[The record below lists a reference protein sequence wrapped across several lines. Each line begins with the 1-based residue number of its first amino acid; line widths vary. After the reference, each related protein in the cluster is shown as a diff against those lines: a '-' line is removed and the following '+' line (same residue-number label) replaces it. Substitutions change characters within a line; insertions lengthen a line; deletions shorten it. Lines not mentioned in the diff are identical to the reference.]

1 MKKIKILSIILSMLL
16 VLTAC
21 NGGLPDNVAVKV
33 NDSDVSMDYFNKT
46 VAKIGQDNGFE
57 EIYGPEIWDKEI
69 DAGVTFR
76 QKFEEQILEIITI
89 QELVYNEAVKKGIVA
104 SDEEIQKEYEVYA
117 EIVEKNPDYKR
128 VMEEKGIDEDFMKE
142 HLKNTLT
149 YSKYIQSV
157 LDEIEITE
165 ADIKSYYDANMSN
178 FVKDEVRARHILI
191 STRNGNEKLSDSQKE
206 EKLKFAQSIL
216 ERAKSGEDFATL
228 AKEFSE
234 DPVSAVNGGDLGF
247 FGKGVMVPEFEE
259 AAFSLAI
266 GEISNII
273 ESDFGYH
280 IIKAEDINKEVTS
293 LESAK
298 DMIENELKYNKYT
311 EQITELKNS
320 AKIVLNSKF
329 EEK

>member
-149 YSKYIQSV
+149 YSKYIFNRY
-157 LDEIEITE
+157 LM
-165 ADIKSYYDANMSN
+165 K
-178 FVKDEVRARHILI
+178 
-191 STRNGNEKLSDSQKE
+191 
-206 EKLKFAQSIL
+206 
-216 ERAKSGEDFATL
+216 
-228 AKEFSE
+228 
-234 DPVSAVNGGDLGF
+234 
-247 FGKGVMVPEFEE
+247 
-259 AAFSLAI
+259 
-266 GEISNII
+266 
-273 ESDFGYH
+273 
-280 IIKAEDINKEVTS
+280 
-293 LESAK
+293 
-298 DMIENELKYNKYT
+298 
-311 EQITELKNS
+311 
-320 AKIVLNSKF
+320 
-329 EEK
+329 